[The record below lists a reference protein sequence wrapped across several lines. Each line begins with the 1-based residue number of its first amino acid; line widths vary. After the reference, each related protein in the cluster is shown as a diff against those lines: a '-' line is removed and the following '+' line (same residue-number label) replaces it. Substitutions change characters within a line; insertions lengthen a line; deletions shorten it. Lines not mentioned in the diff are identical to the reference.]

1 MSFKPIDGGLHMKP
15 SEATYKVSTP
25 GREPVIVTGSEK
37 LDIVQAAARLW
48 HVPWTSVARAC
59 MITPVSKK

>member
-1 MSFKPIDGGLHMKP
+1 MKP

>member
-1 MSFKPIDGGLHMKP
+1 MKP
-15 SEATYKVSTP
+15 PESTYKVSTP

-37 LDIVQAAARLW
+37 LDIVQAAARRW

-59 MITPVSKK
+59 VITPVKEK